1 MQIANNIYWTG
12 YIDWGLRNFH
22 GYSTPSGSTYNAY
35 LIVDEYP
42 TIIDTVKHY
51 GFAQMLFEI
60 KDIIDPSRIR
70 YIVSNHSEMDHSGSI
85 DKLIEFSP
93 NAEVICSPQGK
104 ENLRYHFKKN
114 WKFKVVDT
122 QDTLNIGKR
131 TLKFFLTPM
140 VHWPDSMVTYS
151 ETDGI
156 LFSNDAFGQHYAS
169 VERFVDEAGR
179 DIVLRESAKYYAN
192 IVMPYGNN
200 VLKTLETLNS
210 LKIEMICPSH
220 GLIWRK
226 KEDIEKIKELYLK
239 WGSYRTDKKVVIV
252 YDTMWGSTERIAFEL
267 FKLIGKLNI
276 PCRLIN
282 LAVTHISEVITEVL
296 EAKVLI
302 LGTPILNNKIFPTV
316 ASFLT
321 YLRGLKPKNR
331 FGLTFGSY
339 GWSKLGF
346 KELEDGI
353 KEAGIE
359 LIAEGIYPRYV
370 PDDDFLNDI
379 SKVVIKIK
387 ELLDKE
393 EIL

>member
-1 MQIANNIYWTG
+1 
-12 YIDWGLRNFH
+12 
-22 GYSTPSGSTYNAY
+22 
-35 LIVDEYP
+35 
-42 TIIDTVKHY
+42 
-51 GFAQMLFEI
+51 
-60 KDIIDPSRIR
+60 
-70 YIVSNHSEMDHSGSI
+70 MDHSGSI